1 MKHAAIENFIKYVI
15 QPMGVAA
22 FAILAG
28 LVVTVAMEAG
38 AESMLREDTPY
49 LLLTK
54 EEGPLF
60 RKTLRSAGMVTAFEV
75 LEEIGRT
82 TTDTAANKQ
91 FLQAFKPA
99 TVTALDSYK
108 IGAWQPE

>member
-38 AESMLREDTPY
+38 AENTVNAHDFLEA
-49 LLLTK
+49 LIA
-54 EEGPLF
+54 LF
-60 RKTLRSAGMVTAFEV
+60 GWVSGVVTVVTIALAWHRGRGRKAGGE
-75 LEEIGRT
+75 
-82 TTDTAANKQ
+82 
-91 FLQAFKPA
+91 PA
-99 TVTALDSYK
+99 
-108 IGAWQPE
+108 